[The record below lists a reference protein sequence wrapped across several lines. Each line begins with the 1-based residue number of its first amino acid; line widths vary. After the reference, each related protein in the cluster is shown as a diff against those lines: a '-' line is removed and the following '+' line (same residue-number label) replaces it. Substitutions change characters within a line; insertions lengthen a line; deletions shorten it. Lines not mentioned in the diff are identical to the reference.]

1 MACLLTIPYV
11 GGYERPTSYPY
22 VVRGS
27 GRERA
32 VGGRR
37 KRCGLPLP
45 GSNSSEKLSEIVKT
59 VLPATRSPCHPLAPF
74 VF

>member
-1 MACLLTIPYV
+1 MACPLTVPYV
-11 GGYERPTSYPY
+11 GGYEQPTPHPY
-22 VVRGS
+22 AARGS
-27 GRERA
+27 GKGRA

-59 VLPATRSPCHPLAPF
+59 VLPATRSPCHPLATS